1 MPKIWPKEGQ
11 NFPKYK
17 KFKILSGDEN
27 NHSKKN
33 HFLLQQTKNY
43 FARLFFGFFGLDDP
57 QRLLGELCSVL

>member
-33 HFLLQQTKNY
+33 HFLLKQTKNY
-43 FARLFFGFFGLDDP
+43 FARLFFGL
-57 QRLLGELCSVL
+57 

>member
-27 NHSKKN
+27 NHSKKKSLFAKTN
-33 HFLLQQTKNY
+33 KKLLRS
-43 FARLFFGFFGLDDP
+43 FIFWLW
-57 QRLLGELCSVL
+57 